1 MQLDS
6 PWAEKAAETPAH
18 SKQAEQ
24 PAGGSL
30 RELLPDGLFGN
41 PEVVLKEAGFEVGD
55 LVRRKK
61 DRKECKIIAV
71 KKKDLRLQDLESN
84 EAVKASIQSL
94 LDKERCVYTARP
106 EPMVF
111 EDLMPFSPEN
121 SLEWQAHGHLD
132 HGLAE
137 TLAHL

>member
-1 MQLDS
+1 MLETIAHDCVLLLNTVSPVQLDS

-18 SKQAEQ
+18 AKQAAQ

-30 RELLPDGLFGN
+30 RELLPDGSFGN

-71 KKKDLRLQDLESN
+71 KKKDLRKILKPTKQ
-84 EAVKASIQSL
+84 
-94 LDKERCVYTARP
+94 
-106 EPMVF
+106 
-111 EDLMPFSPEN
+111 
-121 SLEWQAHGHLD
+121 
-132 HGLAE
+132 
-137 TLAHL
+137 